1 MKRALLFLAVMSC
14 AERPLE
20 AVDPVWG
27 KQQCAHCAMLVSAK
41 PPAAQ
46 AITADGKRKHFDDL
60 GCMVAWEDRESPKV
74 AARWVRSPEGAGW
87 LDPAAAHFVGGQA
100 TPMDSGFLPDPAGPF
115 SFSDVRAAVRERARR
130 PR

>member
-1 MKRALLFLAVMSC
+1 MKRMVLFLLLMSC
-14 AERPLE
+14 AERALE

-46 AITADGKRKHFDDL
+46 AITAEGKRKYFDDV
-60 GCMVAWEDRESPKV
+60 GCMVAWEDRESPNV
-74 AARWVRSPEGAGW
+74 AARWVRAPDGSGW
-87 LDPAAAHFVGGQA
+87 LDPEGARFVGGQA
-100 TPMDSGFLPDPAGPF
+100 TPMDSGFLPGPDGRFTF
-115 SFSDVRAAVRERARR
+115 SEVRAAVREKAQR